1 MLTELSAAVT
11 QTDYYLTLLKYIG
24 LCIGITLGTVSF
36 FAIIVTVFA
45 FARYYK

>member
-24 LCIGITLGTVSF
+24 LCIGITVGTVSF
-36 FAIIVTVFA
+36 FAIVVTMLAV
-45 FARYYK
+45 ARYSR

>member
-24 LCIGITLGTVSF
+24 LCIGITIGIMPYLDN
-36 FAIIVTVFA
+36 
-45 FARYYK
+45 